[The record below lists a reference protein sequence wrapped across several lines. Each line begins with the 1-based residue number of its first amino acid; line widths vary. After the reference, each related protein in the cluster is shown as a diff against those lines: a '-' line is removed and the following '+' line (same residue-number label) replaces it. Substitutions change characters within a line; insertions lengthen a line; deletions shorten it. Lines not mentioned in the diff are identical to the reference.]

1 MQSDTLDIIWNAR
14 FIISVKTF
22 PVDLQ
27 LSAHAILITNTTY
40 ITLVILVILCK
51 WIDPLLNGIGRIACV
66 VEITNNWIT

>member
-27 LSAHAILITNTTY
+27 LSAHAYNRHDIYHFGGFGYLM
-40 ITLVILVILCK
+40 
-51 WIDPLLNGIGRIACV
+51 
-66 VEITNNWIT
+66 